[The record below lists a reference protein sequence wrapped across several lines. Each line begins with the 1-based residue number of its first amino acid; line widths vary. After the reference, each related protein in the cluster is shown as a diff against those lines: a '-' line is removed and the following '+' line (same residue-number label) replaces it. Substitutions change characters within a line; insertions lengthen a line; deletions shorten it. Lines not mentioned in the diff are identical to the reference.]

1 MSHYPLLIDSAKI
14 CCSLMNQQDT
24 FFISKQDC
32 HLKSE
37 KVYEDWE
44 QSLKS
49 LLLNKNLHE
58 ETQKTAKLFTRVDS
72 LSKTTKASLEKTSK
86 VLDQLLDK

>member
-1 MSHYPLLIDSAKI
+1 
-14 CCSLMNQQDT
+14 MNDP

-32 HLKSE
+32 HLKAD

-58 ETQKTAKLFTRVDS
+58 ETQKTAKLFTRLDS
-72 LSKTTKASLEKTSK
+72 LSKTTKSSLEKTQK
-86 VLDQLLDK
+86 AFDQLLDT

>member
-1 MSHYPLLIDSAKI
+1 
-14 CCSLMNQQDT
+14 MNQQDT